1 MAKQRTKKIVPRDVR
16 GFERTAR
23 ADNPTPPHSHRLS
36 PKAATSGGTAKKA
49 MDYAAAF
56 DWPGYFNAVANK
68 PARET
73 LVKALDLIDAEDVRA
88 AKSRKRAPRPKFHT
102 AIDIGCGEGRDTRAL
117 LRHTSRIPWSLMA
130 TDGSAHGLDILL
142 ESLTPAEHRRLYVAQ
157 SLLEE
162 LPRRYPTAILHSVKE
177 LRAAQVDL
185 VNASFVLPFCPPRHL
200 PALWRWIV
208 ARIRP
213 GGRFAGQFFGDRD
226 TWAHVRKTTGIPRTR
241 LDRMFKDFVFE
252 ELREE
257 EKDDVTTMGE
267 PKHWHV
273 YHIVARKRT

>member
-1 MAKQRTKKIVPRDVR
+1 
-16 GFERTAR
+16 
-23 ADNPTPPHSHRLS
+23 
-36 PKAATSGGTAKKA
+36 

-73 LVKALDLIDAEDVRA
+73 LLKALELIEAEDARARKGKSKGKRPITHTALDL
-88 AKSRKRAPRPKFHT
+88 
-102 AIDIGCGEGRDTRAL
+102 GCGEGRDTREL
-117 LRHTSRIPWSLMA
+117 LRRKGSSRWHLMT
-130 TDGSAHGLDILL
+130 TDGSSEGLDILL
-142 ESLTPAEHRRLYVAQ
+142 DSLEPAEHPRVYPACCLMQ
-157 SLLEE
+157 E
-162 LPRRYPTAILHSVKE
+162 LPRRYSHGIAVD
-177 LRAAQVDL
+177 AAERPVTQVDL
-185 VNASFVLPFCPPRHL
+185 VNSSFALPFCPKRDL
-200 PALWRWIV
+200 PELWRWI
-208 ARIRP
+208 ADLIRP

-226 TWAHVRKTTGIPRTR
+226 TWAHVRKTTGISRTQ

-273 YHIVARKRT
+273 YHIVARKRK

>member
-1 MAKQRTKKIVPRDVR
+1 MAKKHTKRSSPSTKPASRVP
-16 GFERTAR
+16 A
-23 ADNPTPPHSHRLS
+23 PP
-36 PKAATSGGTAKKA
+36 KKA

-73 LVKALDLIDAEDVRA
+73 LVKALELFDAEDARA
-88 AKSRKRAPRPKFHT
+88 KKGGSKAKRTSMRT
-102 AIDIGCGEGRDTRAL
+102 ALDLGCGEGRDTREL
-117 LRHTSRIPWSLMA
+117 LRRTGDSRWHLMI
-130 TDGSAHGLDILL
+130 TDGSAQGLDILL
-142 ESLTPAEHRRLYVAQ
+142 NSLRPNEHPRVNAACCLMQ
-157 SLLEE
+157 E
-162 LPRRYPTAILHSVKE
+162 LPRRYPRGIAVDANE
-177 LRAAQVDL
+177 RPVAQVDL
-185 VNASFVLPFCPPRHL
+185 VNSSFALPFCPAREL
-200 PALWRWIV
+200 PALWKWIV
-208 ARIRP
+208 DLIRP

-226 TWAHVRKTTGIPRTR
+226 TWAHVRKTTGVPRTR
-241 LDRMFKDFVFE
+241 LDRMFSDFVFE